1 MPVAG
6 EINKIPDL
14 VGSGRSGPAHSV
26 TGHRSALGPLF
37 PRDVL
42 LHPLFPGNLSTNQ
55 NPRPRKGKVQDRY
68 PRLSYF
74 CRNEP
79 PSGAGRQAH
88 RGPGEH
94 QSRGRLAP
102 NLCRFW
108 SPAAS
113 LDGLSSDP
121 RSTSRLAP
129 RVPAWATATVKH
141 HSSLPQ
147 CGVRFSAIPTRQA
160 NDSEGT
166 ASATNLGSAIQRRD
180 VI

>member
-14 VGSGRSGPAHSV
+14 VGSGRSGPAHSG

-79 PSGAGRQAH
+79 PSGAGRQ
-88 RGPGEH
+88 GPPWP
-94 QSRGRLAP
+94 GRVSVP
-102 NLCRFW
+102 M
-108 SPAAS
+108 P
-113 LDGLSSDP
+113 P
-121 RSTSRLAP
+121 RSKPLSFL
-129 RVPAWATATVKH
+129 VPG
-141 HSSLPQ
+141 S
-147 CGVRFSAIPTRQA
+147 FS
-160 NDSEGT
+160 
-166 ASATNLGSAIQRRD
+166 
-180 VI
+180 

>member
-14 VGSGRSGPAHSV
+14 VGSGRSGPAHSG

-55 NPRPRKGKVQDRY
+55 KTRPRKGKVQDRY

-79 PSGAGRQAH
+79 PSGKC
-88 RGPGEH
+88 

>member
-14 VGSGRSGPAHSV
+14 VGSGRSGPAHSG

-55 NPRPRKGKVQDRY
+55 NPRPRKAK
-68 PRLSYF
+68 
-74 CRNEP
+74 CRIATHACLI
-79 PSGAGRQAH
+79 SVGTSHLRARVARAH
-88 RGPGEH
+88 RGSGEC